1 MYWSKCS
8 EGRWLLACMDSLLYI
23 IDLQRYQHSTLDV
36 LCINKMYWSW
46 KQSRSWYRNTELTK
60 PRRSLNT
67 NSCVCRLLKRFFLGE
82 HLIAPTIWSD
92 HRSLLHPVIA
102 RLQRPCNHS
111 AIWWWHRWSC
121 KWWWW
126 SNDGVSCM
134 QPAKPVPWVRSPYQV
149 HWIGQTESNCNG
161 LQCVWRSL
169 ARPLTVYTAHA
180 ANVSYSAQCAGGY
193 FRGLFNGEM
202 EHLFNVWLL

>member
-1 MYWSKCS
+1 MFRGALVTRMHGFLAIHYWSATISTFNLGCLMYQQN
-8 EGRWLLACMDSLLYI
+8 LLILKTISFLIQEYW
-23 IDLQRYQHSTLDV
+23 
-36 LCINKMYWSW
+36 INWTYG
-46 KQSRSWYRNTELTK
+46 NAK
-60 PRRSLNT
+60 PTRSLNT
-67 NSCVCRLLKRFFLGE
+67 NSCVCKPEIFFL
-82 HLIAPTIWSD
+82 APTIWSD

-161 LQCVWRSL
+161 LQCVWRSF
-169 ARPLTVYTAHA
+169 
-180 ANVSYSAQCAGGY
+180 SSATHCVHCTCSKRFVQCTMCRWV
-193 FRGLFNGEM
+193 F
-202 EHLFNVWLL
+202 